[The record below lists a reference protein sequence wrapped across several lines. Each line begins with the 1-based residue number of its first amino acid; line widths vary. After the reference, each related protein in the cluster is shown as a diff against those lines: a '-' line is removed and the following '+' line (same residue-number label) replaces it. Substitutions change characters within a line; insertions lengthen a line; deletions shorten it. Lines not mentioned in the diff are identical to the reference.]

1 MSSVRDLLIES
12 YMVNRSNRLRNFS
25 TGLGLGYIVH
35 NSNNF
40 DVPLVCVL
48 PTALIDYQIYEIN
61 NLIMNYDKSKSFR
74 K

>member
-40 DVPLVCVL
+40 DVPLICVL
-48 PTALIDYQIYEIN
+48 PSALLNYEAYKFN
-61 NLIMNYDKSKSFR
+61 NLMI
-74 K
+74 

>member
-61 NLIMNYDKSKSFR
+61 NLIMEYVTPLR

>member
-1 MSSVRDLLIES
+1 MSSVRESLIEW
-12 YMVNRSNRLRNFS
+12 YIVNRSNRLRNFS
-25 TGLGLGYIVH
+25 TGLGLGYLVH

-61 NLIMNYDKSKSFR
+61 NLIIEYIKSKSFS

>member
-48 PTALIDYQIYEIN
+48 PTALIDYQIYENN